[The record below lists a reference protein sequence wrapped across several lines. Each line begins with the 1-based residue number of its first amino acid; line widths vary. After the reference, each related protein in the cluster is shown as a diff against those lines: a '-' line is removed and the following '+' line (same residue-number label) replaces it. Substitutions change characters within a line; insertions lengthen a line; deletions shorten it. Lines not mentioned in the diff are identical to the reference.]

1 MDKVR
6 CTRLTNIEDTPK
18 NASEIARD
26 GPPENRESLLKIASA
41 WRECADNA
49 ENKIKDTSSS
59 VDGD

>member
-1 MDKVR
+1 MH
-6 CTRLTNIEDTPK
+6 TPDEYRRY
-18 NASEIARD
+18 AEECERIARD

>member
-1 MDKVR
+1 MQ
-6 CTRLTNIEDTPK
+6 TPEEYRRY
-18 NASEIARD
+18 AEECERMARD